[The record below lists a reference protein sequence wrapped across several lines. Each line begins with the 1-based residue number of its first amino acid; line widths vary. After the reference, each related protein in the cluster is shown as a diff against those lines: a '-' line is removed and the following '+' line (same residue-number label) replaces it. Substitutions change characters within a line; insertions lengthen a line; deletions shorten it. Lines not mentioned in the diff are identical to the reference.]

1 MAKKSNIFV
10 VFVSSQNP
18 FPYINALTTAV
29 KEFDSNT
36 FVLVKITGFPSERPL
51 NLLDFANNQIKN
63 NLIEFANEKNLKFF
77 DNKGIEITNST
88 KSFDGYKLLL
98 EHFGNR
104 LKFEQI
110 RYKLL
115 KWDIKEIL
123 QKYSNE
129 GEVIVDITGADKR
142 AAIDIFMACTAMGI
156 EKVGLFELRRA
167 IDRSKDKQY
176 TMYHNLNDEDYE
188 YPFMLQDVAFIESV
202 QFLIAKRNRVYL
214 WIVIG
219 IILALSA
226 VAFYYTYKFR
236 GEGNTWIP
244 QLILGAIAVITG
256 IYSIIGAWSTNDFKA
271 LIRKK

>member
-1 MAKKSNIFV
+1 MTKRSNIFI

-51 NLLDFANNQIKN
+51 NLLDFANNKIKN
-63 NLIEFANEKNLKFF
+63 NLNELAEEINLKYF
-77 DNKGIEITNST
+77 DKNGNNISNSQ
-88 KSFDGYKLLL
+88 KKFDGYKLLL

-104 LKFEQI
+104 LKFEQV

-123 QKYSNE
+123 QKYSQE

-142 AAIDIFMACTAMGI
+142 AAIDIFMACTSIGI
-156 EKVGLFELRRA
+156 EKVGLFELRRE
-167 IDRSKDKQY
+167 IDRTKDKQF

-188 YPFMLQDVAFIESV
+188 YPFMIQDVAFIESV

-214 WIVIG
+214 LIVIG
-219 IILALSA
+219 IILALTA

-236 GEGNTWIP
+236 GEDNTWIP
-244 QLILGAIAVITG
+244 QIILGLIAVFTG